1 MQTHLRILAW
11 NLRGRARALEPLES
25 LCSELEPH
33 LLVICEAPPRMLS
46 RLTRLRPDAVQV
58 SRRPG
63 SLAVFA
69 LDSSL
74 PITAL
79 GSSAY
84 GEAFELTPAGQPSML
99 VVAVHLESQVWLQS
113 SSDQRLIAN
122 ETHELVERFEDAC
135 QTEHTVVIG
144 DFNMDPFT
152 PAMVDIG
159 GLNAVMCRRRAGRVV
174 RTTRR
179 VSRRMFYNPMWNLL
193 GDVEA
198 PPGSYYWQKTQ
209 AEGYF
214 WHMLDQV
221 LVRPIFAERIS
232 RLQIITRTGTTALTS
247 ASGLP
252 LRGVSDHLPIFVELD
267 LRPSEDPHE

>member
-1 MQTHLRILAW
+1 MHLRILAW
-11 NLRGRARALEPLES
+11 NLRGRAQALEPLES

-46 RLTRLRPDAVQV
+46 QLRHLRPDAVQV

-69 LDSSL
+69 LDAAL
-74 PITAL
+74 PIAAL

-84 GEAFELTPAGQPSML
+84 GEAFQFTPTGQPSML
-99 VVAVHLESQVWLQS
+99 VIAVHLESQVWQQS
-113 SSDQRLIAN
+113 NADQRLIAEETRKFVEGVEEAN
-122 ETHELVERFEDAC
+122 ETER
-135 QTEHTVVIG
+135 TVVIG

-159 GLNAVMCRRRAGRVV
+159 GLNAVMCRRRAARGF
-174 RTTRR
+174 RTRKR

-193 GDVEA
+193 GDFEA
-198 PPGSYYWQKTQ
+198 PPGSYYWRNTQ

-221 LVRPIFAERIS
+221 LVRPVFAERIS
-232 RLQIITRTGTTALTS
+232 RLRVITHAGTTPLTS

-252 LRGVSDHLPIFVELD
+252 SVSDHLPIFVELE